1 MIRRQREGRPSA
13 RSSARRA
20 VPLPGSFER
29 LEARFAMDGGGM
41 FPVMPLAPVLPV
53 DGAGDHL
60 VPAGQSSPMPAPLAF
75 SGPSAALGDA
85 DGASPQ
91 NCNVGNAPPAPADGN
106 QSSAKTAEETAPDTA
121 GGRPVAPVIPKGWDY
136 TKPPFPGWQW
146 SGKDPPGGENGAW
159 IPPKGS
165 PRESRESLHKDTT
178 PHDIGVHSDWMDI
191 YGNKW
196 KFVEGTGEWHPDKKN
211 KDNRPQPIF
220 PEGTLVPPK
229 GSPNQIPGNDP
240 GGTTAPTQPIPF
252 FPFWPWP
259 ATPAVPKPVPT
270 PSPFP
275 VPAFGIPLLI
285 IPIWPKPDTL
295 RDYAGPPLA

>member
-1 MIRRQREGRPSA
+1 MIRRKREGRPSA
-13 RSSARRA
+13 WSSARRA
-20 VPLPGSFER
+20 ASLPGAFER

-41 FPVMPLAPVLPV
+41 FQAIPLAPLLPV
-53 DGAGDHL
+53 GGAGDHL
-60 VPAGQSSPMPAPLAF
+60 APAGPSSPMPSPSAF
-75 SGPSAALGDA
+75 SGPSATLEDA
-85 DGASPQ
+85 DAASPQ
-91 NCNVGNAPPAPADGN
+91 KSNVGTVPPAPADGN

-136 TKPPFPGWQW
+136 TQPPFPGWQW
-146 SGKDPPGGENGAW
+146 SGKDPPGGANGAW
-159 IPPKGS
+159 VPPKGS
-165 PRESRESLHKDTT
+165 PRESLHKDTT
-178 PHDIGVHSDWMDI
+178 PHDIGDHIDWMDI

-196 KFVEGTGEWHPDKKN
+196 KLVEGTGKWHPDKKN
-211 KDNRPQPIF
+211 INNRPQPIF

-229 GSPNQIPGNDP
+229 SGPSQIPGNDP

-259 ATPAVPKPVPT
+259 AIPAVPKPVPT

-275 VPAFGIPLLI
+275 VPAFGLPVLI